1 MTTPQENA
9 PTTPADHDAQ
19 QDLVEEAVV
28 AEAGAEKLHTAESVA
43 AWLIRR
49 ISDTDPHPFPQT
61 VAVREARQNF
71 GDDWV
76 GFNLKNVLS
85 IHPDAL
91 SVFAA
96 TKPESIR
103 WNTRAKTW
111 WVASEEQLAAFA
123 KSDAE
128 RAAKRAAK
136 EA

>member
-1 MTTPQENA
+1 M
-9 PTTPADHDAQ
+9 TPADLDAESQ
-19 QDLVEEAVV
+19 AVADAVDESAAEV
-28 AEAGAEKLHTAESVA
+28 ASAEKVHTAESVA
-43 AWLIRR
+43 AWLIQR